1 MELKSYCMKMCGLES
16 KLADWNI
23 IIENNNS
30 LSQFSADIF

>member
-23 IIENNNS
+23 IENNS